1 MTKNLLIKVLIL
13 IIAILFW
20 EQQVLMKSHIQDIYV
35 PIKLINI
42 PSDLVL
48 DEDELPEVS
57 ISIQAKG
64 LAFLYIRF
72 SKIYFEINAED
83 YKYGKNRLKL
93 SEKELIFSDRI
104 DLNILNIEL
113 DKNIYVSMDK
123 LVEKKKP
130 IEIQYASAKDE
141 KFFIENKIVN
151 QQQKVT
157 LKGPLGI
164 LNDIKK
170 IQTEKISRK
179 KVENGKLSVVIINP
193 DPKVQLLKDRIIL
206 KITQTKTINRTIS
219 LIPIRFPEEKNI
231 TIIPQ
236 KVSVM
241 VRGPEEIVEKLNNK
255 SIIVNLNISDIGK
268 DYAEITF
275 EVPSGVKIIEY
286 TPKKIQVIK
295 NE

>member
-1 MTKNLLIKVLIL
+1 M
-13 IIAILFW
+13 
-20 EQQVLMKSHIQDIYV
+20 
-35 PIKLINI
+35 
-42 PSDLVL
+42 
-48 DEDELPEVS
+48 
-57 ISIQAKG
+57 
-64 LAFLYIRF
+64 YIRF
-72 SKIYFEINAED
+72 SKISFEINAED
-83 YKYGKNRLKL
+83 FKYGKNRLKL

-123 LVEKKKP
+123 LVEKKKS

-141 KFFIENKIVN
+141 KFFIENKIIN
-151 QQQKVT
+151 LQQKVT
-157 LKGPLGI
+157 LKGPLSI
-164 LNDIKK
+164 LNNIKK
-170 IQTEKISRK
+170 VQTEKISRK
-179 KVENGKLSVVIINP
+179 MVENGKLSVIIINP

-206 KITQTKTINRTIS
+206 EVTQTKTINRTIS

-241 VRGPEEIVEKLNNK
+241 VRGPEEIVGKLNNK
-255 SIIVNLNISDIGK
+255 SIIAHLNISNVGK
-268 DYAEITF
+268 DYAEVTF
-275 EVPSGVKIIEY
+275 EVPAGVKIIEY